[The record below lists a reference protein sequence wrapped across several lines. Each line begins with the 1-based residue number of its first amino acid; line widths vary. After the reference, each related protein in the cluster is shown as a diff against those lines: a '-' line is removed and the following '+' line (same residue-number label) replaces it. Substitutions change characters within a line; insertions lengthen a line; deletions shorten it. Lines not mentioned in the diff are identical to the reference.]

1 MHSTNIESLLAMNQG
16 LFYVLDETKITA
28 LMAITVYN
36 QKSFPD
42 RGNFWTGRSLYIHK
56 ASGVAF
62 TSLSMSMAPPV
73 VMTCTTC
80 GILHG
85 NDDLILQELGF

>member
-1 MHSTNIESLLAMNQG
+1 MHSTNIESLLAMSQG

-42 RGNFWTGRSLYIHK
+42 EETFGLG
-56 ASGVAF
+56 GAF
-62 TSLSMSMAPPV
+62 TF
-73 VMTCTTC
+73 TR
-80 GILHG
+80 
-85 NDDLILQELGF
+85 LQALPSHHCLCQWHPLRL